1 MKELVFLI
9 HKIYD
14 NDNDYQ
20 IFKDL
25 FHIMTTSANIIDK
38 IFTLMLVSVFFTNG
52 IIKLSNL
59 EQTINWVESFNFF
72 SEIVY
77 LGILVELIIPVMIL
91 MNIYKK
97 IAIYIMI
104 VFCFMTAFMFH
115 SYLSSPIQLTQFLKN
130 IGLAAGFY
138 FLDKS
143 EQHNYNRN

>member
-1 MKELVFLI
+1 MFHI
-9 HKIYD
+9 NKIYD
-14 NDNDYQ
+14 NDNGYQ
-20 IFKDL
+20 IFEDL
-25 FHIMTTSANIIDK
+25 FHIMMTSANIIDK

-52 IIKLSNL
+52 LTKLLNL
-59 EQTINWVESFNFF
+59 EQTINWVESFNFY

-97 IAIYIMI
+97 LAIYIII

-115 SYLSSPIQLTQFLKN
+115 SDLNNPMQLTQFLKN

-143 EQHNYNRN
+143 EQHNYFRN

>member
-1 MKELVFLI
+1 MFHI
-9 HKIYD
+9 NKIYD
-14 NDNDYQ
+14 NDNGYQ
-20 IFKDL
+20 IFEDL
-25 FHIMTTSANIIDK
+25 FHIMMTSANIIDK

-52 IIKLSNL
+52 LTKLLNL
-59 EQTINWVESFNFF
+59 EQTINWVESFNFY

-97 IAIYIMI
+97 LAIYIII

-115 SYLSSPIQLTQFLKN
+115 SDLNSPMQLTQFLKN

-138 FLDKS
+138 FLYKS
-143 EQHNYNRN
+143 EQHNYFRN

>member
-1 MKELVFLI
+1 MIELVFLLY
-9 HKIYD
+9 KIYD
-14 NDNDYQ
+14 NDNGYQ
-20 IFKDL
+20 ILKNL
-25 FHIMTTSANIIDK
+25 FHIMTTRANIIDK

-52 IIKLSNL
+52 ITKLLNL

-97 IAIYIMI
+97 IAIHIMI
-104 VFCFMTAFMFH
+104 IFCFMTAFMFH
-115 SYLSSPIQLTQFLKN
+115 SDLSNPMQLTQFLKN

-143 EQHNYNRN
+143 EQHNYFRN

>member
-1 MKELVFLI
+1 
-9 HKIYD
+9 
-14 NDNDYQ
+14 
-20 IFKDL
+20 
-25 FHIMTTSANIIDK
+25 MTRANIIDK

-52 IIKLSNL
+52 ITKLLNL
-59 EQTINWVESFNFF
+59 EQTINWVKSFNFY

-115 SYLSSPIQLTQFLKN
+115 LELSNPIQLTQFLKN

-138 FLDKS
+138 FLEKS
-143 EQHNYNRN
+143 KKNNYFHN

>member
-1 MKELVFLI
+1 MFLI
-9 HKIYD
+9 NKIYD
-14 NDNDYQ
+14 NDYRYQ
-20 IFKDL
+20 TFEDL
-25 FHIMTTSANIIDK
+25 FHIMMTSANIIDK

-52 IIKLSNL
+52 ITKLLNL
-59 EQTINWVESFNFF
+59 EQTINWVESFNFY

-115 SYLSSPIQLTQFLKN
+115 SDLNNPMQLTQFLKN

-143 EQHNYNRN
+143 EQHNYFRN

>member
-1 MKELVFLI
+1 VFHI
-9 HKIYD
+9 YKIYD
-14 NDNDYQ
+14 NDNRYQ
-20 IFKDL
+20 TFKDL
-25 FHIMTTSANIIDK
+25 FHIMMTRANIIDK

-52 IIKLSNL
+52 ITKLLNL
-59 EQTINWVESFNFF
+59 EQTINWVESFNFY

-104 VFCFMTAFMFH
+104 IFCLVTAFMFH
-115 SYLSSPIQLTQFLKN
+115 LDLSNPMQLTQFLKN

-143 EQHNYNRN
+143 EQHNYFRN

>member
-1 MKELVFLI
+1 MI
-9 HKIYD
+9 
-14 NDNDYQ
+14 
-20 IFKDL
+20 
-25 FHIMTTSANIIDK
+25 TRANIIDK

-52 IIKLSNL
+52 ISKLSNL

-104 VFCFMTAFMFH
+104 VFCFMTTFMYH
-115 SYLSSPIQLTQFLKN
+115 SDLSSIQLTQFLKN

-143 EQHNYNRN
+143 VQHNYFRN

>member
-1 MKELVFLI
+1 MFHI
-9 HKIYD
+9 NKIYD
-14 NDNDYQ
+14 NDNGYQ
-20 IFKDL
+20 IFEDL
-25 FHIMTTSANIIDK
+25 FHIMMTSANIIDK
-38 IFTLMLVSVFFTNG
+38 IFTLMLVSVFFSNG
-52 IIKLSNL
+52 IIKLINL

-104 VFCFMTAFMFH
+104 IFCFMTAFMFH
-115 SYLSSPIQLTQFLKN
+115 SDLSSQIQLTQFLKN

-138 FLDKS
+138 FLEKS
-143 EQHNYNRN
+143 KQHNYFHN

>member
-1 MKELVFLI
+1 
-9 HKIYD
+9 
-14 NDNDYQ
+14 
-20 IFKDL
+20 
-25 FHIMTTSANIIDK
+25 MTIRANIIDK

-52 IIKLSNL
+52 ITKLSNL

-104 VFCFMTAFMFH
+104 IFCFMTAFLFH
-115 SYLSSPIQLTQFLKN
+115 SDFSNPIQLTQFLKN
-130 IGLAAGFY
+130 IGLAVGFY
-138 FLDKS
+138 FLEKNKS
-143 EQHNYNRN
+143 TTIFIIKHFIKKFYT

>member
-1 MKELVFLI
+1 
-9 HKIYD
+9 
-14 NDNDYQ
+14 
-20 IFKDL
+20 
-25 FHIMTTSANIIDK
+25 MTTRANIIDK
-38 IFTLMLVSVFFTNG
+38 IFTLMLVSVFFVNG
-52 IIKLSNL
+52 ITKISNL

-97 IAIYIMI
+97 IAIYIII

-115 SYLSSPIQLTQFLKN
+115 SDLSSPIQLTQFLKN

-143 EQHNYNRN
+143 EHHNYFRN

>member
-1 MKELVFLI
+1 MFLVY
-9 HKIYD
+9 KIYD
-14 NDNDYQ
+14 NDNRYQ

-25 FHIMTTSANIIDK
+25 FHIMTTRANIIDK

-52 IIKLSNL
+52 ITKLLNL
-59 EQTINWVESFNFF
+59 KQTMNWVESFNFF

-97 IAIYIMI
+97 IAIYIII

-115 SYLSSPIQLTQFLKN
+115 SDLSSQIQLTQFLKN

-143 EQHNYNRN
+143 EQHNYFRN

>member
-1 MKELVFLI
+1 MFLVY
-9 HKIYD
+9 KIYD
-14 NDNDYQ
+14 NDNRYQ

-25 FHIMTTSANIIDK
+25 FHIMTTRANIINK

-52 IIKLSNL
+52 ITKLLNL
-59 EQTINWVESFNFF
+59 EQTMNWVESFNFF

-77 LGILVELIIPVMIL
+77 LGILVELIIPIMIL

-97 IAIYIMI
+97 IAIYIII

-115 SYLSSPIQLTQFLKN
+115 SDLSSQIQLTQFLKN

-138 FLDKS
+138 FLGKS
-143 EQHNYNRN
+143 EQHNYFRN

>member
-1 MKELVFLI
+1 MP
-9 HKIYD
+9 
-14 NDNDYQ
+14 
-20 IFKDL
+20 
-25 FHIMTTSANIIDK
+25 TSANIIDK

-52 IIKLSNL
+52 IIKLIDL
-59 EQTINWVESFNFF
+59 EQTINWVESFNLY

-77 LGILVELIIPVMIL
+77 LGILVELILPVMIL

-104 VFCFMTAFMFH
+104 IFCFMTAFMFH
-115 SYLSSPIQLTQFLKN
+115 SDLSSPIQLTQFLKN

-143 EQHNYNRN
+143 EQHNYFRN